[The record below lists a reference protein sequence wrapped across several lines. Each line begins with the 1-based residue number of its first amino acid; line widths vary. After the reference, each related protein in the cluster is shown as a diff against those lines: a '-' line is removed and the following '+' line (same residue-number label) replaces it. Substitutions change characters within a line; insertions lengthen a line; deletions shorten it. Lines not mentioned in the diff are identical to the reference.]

1 LEEKLLHRGLRG
13 DFDIR
18 NQILLST
25 RPDAQTFLQ
34 PRLVARRLSLGQ
46 TLYDEGEPVTHAIFP
61 HEGMISFITEM
72 SDGRGVEKG
81 SVGYEGFIGFTLMMG
96 GGEATS
102 RSVVQVPGYASW
114 VSIADLDEAIAA
126 FPCVREAMLRY
137 LKCLIVQLLESVA
150 CNSLHNAD
158 QRVSRW
164 LLEAHDRIA
173 GNTLQVTQEAL
184 SQALGL
190 RRATVNA
197 VCTKLMDEGA
207 IHYAR
212 GELSVLSDR
221 KLKRHSC
228 ECYGR
233 IRRNFEKGAHYSFK
247 SSD

>member
-1 LEEKLLHRGLRG
+1 
-13 DFDIR
+13 
-18 NQILLST
+18 
-25 RPDAQTFLQ
+25 
-34 PRLVARRLSLGQ
+34 
-46 TLYDEGEPVTHAIFP
+46 
-61 HEGMISFITEM
+61 
-72 SDGRGVEKG
+72 
-81 SVGYEGFIGFTLMMG
+81 
-96 GGEATS
+96 
-102 RSVVQVPGYASW
+102 
-114 VSIADLDEAIAA
+114 
-126 FPCVREAMLRY
+126 MLRY